1 MIKNYKKGFTLIELL
16 VVIAIIG
23 VLAAVVLSAT
33 NSARTKGG
41 DAAVQANL
49 ANIRSQAAL
58 WYDGT
63 GAASYDDSTA
73 TTACPTVIDTSPTLA
88 EGVFSDT
95 TISSA
100 IVQAAAQATAVGCN
114 STTTTYAVAA
124 TLKTTPVSVYCVDS
138 NGTGKKSLLTSWASG
153 AVGAGSGYA
162 LNTTTGLCS

>member
-63 GAASYDDSTA
+63 GAGSYDDGTA
-73 TTACPTVIDTSPTLA
+73 TTACPSAVDTTPTLA
-88 EGVFSDT
+88 EGVFSDS

-100 IVQAAAQATAVGCN
+100 IVQATAQSTATACN

-124 TLKTTPVSVYCVDS
+124 TLKTSPANVYCVDS
-138 NGTGKKSLLTSWASG
+138 NGAGKKSLLSSWAGGLSG
-153 AVGAGSGYA
+153 AGATFA
-162 LNTTTGLCS
+162 LNTTTGLCN

>member
-58 WYDGT
+58 YYDGT
-63 GAASYDDSTA
+63 GAGTYGTAQDNACTA
-73 TTACPTVIDTSPTLA
+73 TANTLWADPTIAAAV
-88 EGVFSDT
+88 
-95 TISSA
+95 
-100 IVQAAAQATAVGCN
+100 VQAQAQATAVGCD
-114 STTTTYAVAA
+114 STTSTFAIAA
-124 TLKTTPVSVYCVDS
+124 TLKTTPANVYCVDS
-138 NGTGKKSLLTSWASG
+138 NGAGKKSLLTSWASG